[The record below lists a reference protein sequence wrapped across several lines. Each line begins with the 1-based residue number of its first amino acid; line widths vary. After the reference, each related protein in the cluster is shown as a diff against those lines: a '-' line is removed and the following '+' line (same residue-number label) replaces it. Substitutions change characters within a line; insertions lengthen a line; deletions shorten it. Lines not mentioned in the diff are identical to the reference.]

1 MIDVGRSFGAL
12 EVNASGFVSSIVDP
26 LQTVRNADG
35 TLTVRNAPRGNVE
48 TYGTELFAALRSGPW
63 RLIGSHAYLRSTE
76 PRPGGT
82 DRREVPLTPR
92 HSIGV
97 VGAYEEEGC
106 GRIGLE
112 SYLTGRQELD
122 DDPNR
127 TVSATH
133 VIMGLLIDRRL
144 GRFRVFLNAENIL
157 DTRQTG
163 YDPLLRAA
171 RTPDGRWITDVWAP
185 LEGRTFN
192 GGVWV
197 SF

>member
-1 MIDVGRSFGAL
+1 MIDVGRAFGAP
-12 EVNASGFVSSIVDP
+12 EVNASAFVSSIADP
-26 LQTVRNADG
+26 LQTVRNPDG
-35 TLTVRNAPRGNVE
+35 TLTVRNAPNGNVE
-48 TYGTELFAALRSGPW
+48 TYGTELFAALRTGPW

-92 HSIGV
+92 HSVGV
-97 VGAYEEEGC
+97 IGAYEEEGW

-127 TVSATH
+127 MVSATH
-133 VIMGLLIDRRL
+133 VIIGLLVDRRL